1 MAPSNHPRIRFPR
14 LQLQTTP
21 NHRRTESCAD
31 ILRSLYQCEFVFIRI
46 MLLRFGKY
54 ILFGSFVIMGK
65 IKGRL
70 GVAEGKRLFAS
81 EKRRSRRNVGK
92 KSLMTS
98 DNISDDVQSMC
109 SKYLSAVA
117 SPVQNVETTDKIT
130 QRSCIGISLQGRR
143 LTDIGYLFISAIS
156 RNI

>member
-1 MAPSNHPRIRFPR
+1 
-14 LQLQTTP
+14 
-21 NHRRTESCAD
+21 
-31 ILRSLYQCEFVFIRI
+31 
-46 MLLRFGKY
+46 MLLRSGKY

-81 EKRRSRRNVGK
+81 EKRRSRRNIGK
-92 KSLMTS
+92 KSLMTRTKSTTDNSKKSEEFISTFPTSVQVSES

-117 SPVQNVETTDKIT
+117 SPFQNVETTDKIT

-156 RNI
+156 INI

>member
-1 MAPSNHPRIRFPR
+1 
-14 LQLQTTP
+14 
-21 NHRRTESCAD
+21 
-31 ILRSLYQCEFVFIRI
+31 

-54 ILFGSFVIMGK
+54 ILFCSFVIMGK

-130 QRSCIGISLQGRR
+130 QRSCIGISLQGQR